1 MTKKEFLEKVIEMNS
16 DAEILE
22 FARKELENIE
32 LKNEKAREKRKEKSK
47 ERDELSGF
55 IYTNL
60 TAKEPKTCADII
72 EILTNNFNL
81 EFSTPKVSSL
91 MKKCM
96 DEHEDVMKIIVK
108 IDGKNRVAYALKTS
122 EN

>member
-1 MTKKEFLEKVIEMNS
+1 MTKKEFLEKVIEMTS
-16 DAEILE
+16 DTEILE

-55 IYTNL
+55 IYNNL
-60 TAKEPKTCADII
+60 TANEPKTCADII
-72 EILTNNFNL
+72 EILANSFNL
-81 EFSTPKVSSL
+81 ELSTPKVSSL

-96 DEHEDVMKIIVK
+96 DEHEDVMKVIVK

>member
-1 MTKKEFLEKVIEMNS
+1 MTRKEFLEKVIEMNT
-16 DAEILE
+16 DVEILE

-47 ERDELSGF
+47 ERDELSEF
-55 IYTNL
+55 VYTNL
-60 TAKEPKTCADII
+60 TTKEPKTCEDIV

-91 MKKCM
+91 MRKCM
-96 DEHEDVMKIIVK
+96 EKHEDVMKVIVK

>member
-1 MTKKEFLEKVIEMNS
+1 MTRKEFLEKVIEMNS

-22 FARKELENIE
+22 FAGRALTTLELS
-32 LKNEKAREKRKEKSK
+32 NERAREKRKEKAK
-47 ERDELSGF
+47 ERDELSEF

-60 TAKEPKTCADII
+60 TTKDPKTCEDIV

-96 DEHEDVMKIIVK
+96 EKHEDVMKVIVK